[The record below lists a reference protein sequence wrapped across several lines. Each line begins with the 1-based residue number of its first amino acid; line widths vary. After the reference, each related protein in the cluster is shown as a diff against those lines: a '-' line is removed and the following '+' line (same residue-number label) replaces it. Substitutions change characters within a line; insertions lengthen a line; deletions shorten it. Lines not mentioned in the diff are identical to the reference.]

1 VTSRFSR
8 APIRDLLIFALLMAA
23 AVTLQ
28 WLAGAYSSELSGYP
42 DEPSHYVTGLMI
54 RDYIASGFG
63 TTPLQ
68 FAESFYIH
76 YPKVAFGIWGPL
88 LPAIEAVW
96 MLLLSPSRASVLFL
110 MALITA
116 LLAFTLARVV
126 GREFG
131 PYAGVGS
138 GLLLISLPVVQF
150 NACMTM
156 ADNLCALMQVWA
168 LLCFGRYLDSQR
180 RRDAV
185 WFGLFAC
192 LSILTKINGVALV
205 LLPPLALILTRRFAL
220 VKSRNFWIPAVM
232 VLVIAG
238 PWQYFSFRLVN
249 GIGERH
255 VSWSI
260 ASAYFP
266 MMLRILGPWLLPFA
280 LVGFYDRVIR
290 PFRSRKVEGRWAAAA
305 AMVAAFWIFHALT
318 PSAAAET
325 RYTVAVVA
333 PILMFFVAGVA
344 WVAALVPP
352 RRLPFPVRAGVLAL
366 GAACVFAATTFTI
379 PRKLSYGFSELAGD
393 LVHRPDLRDTVWL
406 VSSEAEGEGMLIAE
420 VAMRERRPGHILLRA
435 SKMLAVSDWDGA
447 RYRSLFPTPE
457 AILAYLEGVP
467 ARLLIVD
474 RTPGRYPS
482 PHHAILLKMLAK
494 YPDHWKLIG
503 TYPRAVPVTAPHSRI
518 EVYRLLTQE
527 NRPVGAI
534 EINLKYTLGRTI
546 RK

>member
-1 VTSRFSR
+1 MTSRFAR
-8 APIRDLLIFALLMAA
+8 GLLIFALLMAA
-23 AVTLQ
+23 VVTLQ

-42 DEPSHYVTGLMI
+42 DEPAHYVTGLMI
-54 RDYIASGFG
+54 RDYIASGFA
-63 TTPLQ
+63 TTPVQ
-68 FAESFYIH
+68 FAETFYIH

-88 LPAIEAVW
+88 LPTVEGVW
-96 MLLLSPSRASVLFL
+96 MLLFSPSRASLLFL

-138 GLLLISLPVVQF
+138 GLLLISLPVVQL

-168 LLCFGRYLDSQR
+168 FLCFGRYLDSQR

-205 LLPPLALILTRRFAL
+205 LLPPLALILSRRVAL

-249 GIGERH
+249 GIGERQ

-266 MMLRILGPWLLPFA
+266 MFLNILGPWLLPFA
-280 LVGFYDRVIR
+280 LAGFYDRVIR
-290 PFRSRKVEGRWAAAA
+290 PFPAGKVEGLWAAAG
-305 AMVAAFWIFHALT
+305 AMPVAFWVFHAVV
-318 PSAAAET
+318 PSAGAEP
-325 RYTVAVVA
+325 RYTAAVVA

-344 WVAALVPP
+344 WVASLVPP
-352 RRLPFPVRAGVLAL
+352 RRLPLPVRAGVLAL
-366 GAACVFAATTFTI
+366 GAACVFAATTFSI
-379 PRKLSYGFSELAGD
+379 PRKLSYGFSELAEE
-393 LVHRPDLRDTVWL
+393 LVNRPELRDTAWL
-406 VSSEAEGEGMLIAE
+406 ISSGAQGEGMLISE
-420 VAMRERRPGHILLRA
+420 VAMRERRPGHILLR
-435 SKMLAVSDWDGA
+435 STKMLATVDWDGG
-447 RYRSLFPTPE
+447 RYESLLSTPE
-457 AILAYLEGVP
+457 QSLAYLESVP
-467 ARLLIVD
+467 VRLLIVD
-474 RTPGRYPS
+474 RNPGGHPLAHQAS
-482 PHHAILLKMLAK
+482 LLKMLAQ
-494 YPDHWKLIG
+494 YPDRWQLIG

-518 EVYRLLTQE
+518 EVYRLLTQQ
-527 NRPVGAI
+527 NKPVGAI